1 MSEESYVEQAKK
13 VLLYEHQQGSDY
25 HEMLDESETNSRN
38 NEKSRTF
45 DLVVLQTEQAW
56 RGNYKHLF
64 SHLVRRMHRLYLN
77 DEGYARNQAI
87 AIVKGRAGVLPSGD
101 GDKKKGGILGM
112 LGK

>member
-1 MSEESYVEQAKK
+1 MTDDTYVEQAKK
-13 VLLYEHQQGSDY
+13 VLLYEQVQGSDF
-25 HEMLDESETNSRN
+25 HEMLDESEVNTRTNQKMRD
-38 NEKSRTF
+38 F
-45 DLVVLQTEQAW
+45 AILVGQTERAW
-56 RGNYKHLF
+56 RGNYRHLF
-64 SHLVRRMHRLYLN
+64 SGLVRQMHRGYLN

>member
-1 MSEESYVEQAKK
+1 MSDETYVEQAKK
-13 VLLYEHQQGSDY
+13 VLLYEQTQGSDF
-25 HEMLDESETNSRN
+25 HEMLDESETNTRSNQKIR
-38 NEKSRTF
+38 
-45 DLVVLQTEQAW
+45 DLTTVYKWTEQCW
-56 RGNYKHLF
+56 RGQYKYLF
-64 SHLVRRMHRLYLN
+64 RDLIRQMHRGYLN